1 MENIESSRGSIA
13 SLHVP
18 EQIEVSG
25 FEAADDSVHMLE
37 WMRRGRDFR
46 QFVVHD
52 IETELYAQDDS
63 SQLLSV
69 SCKAKPHFE
78 TKVKTDCQSESG
90 RVTQLF
96 VVFPISLR
104 VRVANGVVW
113 KLDVEHS
120 YQATDLDVPGKF
132 KLRLNFTIIGHLAE
146 T

>member
-1 MENIESSRGSIA
+1 
-13 SLHVP
+13 
-18 EQIEVSG
+18 
-25 FEAADDSVHMLE
+25 MLE

-63 SQLLSV
+63 SQLLSA
-69 SCKAKPHFE
+69 SCKAKRNFE

-96 VVFPISLR
+96 VVFSISLR
-104 VRVANGVVW
+104 VRAANGVVW
-113 KLDVEHS
+113 CGVEVGCWMLDVEHS
-120 YQATDLDVPGKF
+120 YQATDLDIPGKF
-132 KLRLNFTIIGHLAE
+132 KLRLNFTTIGHLAE

>member
-1 MENIESSRGSIA
+1 MEKIESSRGGIA

-18 EQIEVSG
+18 EQIEVFG

-63 SQLLSV
+63 SQLLSA
-69 SCKAKPHFE
+69 SCKAKRNFE

-96 VVFPISLR
+96 VVFSISLR
-104 VRVANGVVW
+104 VRAANGVVW
-113 KLDVEHS
+113 MLDVGCWMLSIVIRRQILIFLES
-120 YQATDLDVPGKF
+120 LSLD
-132 KLRLNFTIIGHLAE
+132 
-146 T
+146 

>member
-1 MENIESSRGSIA
+1 
-13 SLHVP
+13 
-18 EQIEVSG
+18 
-25 FEAADDSVHMLE
+25 MLE

-96 VVFPISLR
+96 AVFPISLR
-104 VRVANGVVW
+104 VRAANGVVW

-132 KLRLNFTIIGHLAE
+132 KLRLNFTIIGHLVE